1 MREGLNSTGQT
12 VHHLVKKIV
21 GAAITGGRG
30 ARQTSTGWLHLP
42 SPRGRAVTRWRRC
55 TTILTPSLRPPSTF
69 EITQL
74 LGTSLKQHYKM
85 KERGWEKRNV
95 LERGDRSD
103 GCWLSW
109 CRCRL
114 PPRRTLKEKARWTWA
129 WARADRAHR
138 GSHVQS
144 KVAAQ
149 SLHDLL
155 PLPFIKKK
163 QKQKKYKWEN

>member
-30 ARQTSTGWLHLP
+30 ARQTSTGWLQSSESKGPGCDSVAPMHYH
-42 SPRGRAVTRWRRC
+42 
-55 TTILTPSLRPPSTF
+55 PPSTF

-85 KERGWEKRNV
+85 KERGWEKRNA